1 MQQAAIPH
9 NTPPLP
15 PQRHTTAT
23 HLRTTM
29 HNLNT
34 THATTCTPTGT
45 QHAHHNTQVP
55 ATNQTTHQK
64 LAHPLPASKPVLY
77 TQTGHSPTHRSR
89 TQHQV
94 TDHKQNYIEAS
105 HCHQPPNLNLVCAQ
119 KARCA
124 KHAKALSHSAP
135 TPPHTTPSRNS
146 RRHTHA
152 RPLTLDQPVQHP
164 LPLPLGCK
172 LLLRQP
178 RVAAL
183 EPVKGN
189 T

>member
-77 TQTGHSPTHRSR
+77 TQTKSQSN
-89 TQHQV
+89 TQIAHA
-94 TDHKQNYIEAS
+94 TSS
-105 HCHQPPNLNLVCAQ
+105 H
-119 KARCA
+119 A
-124 KHAKALSHSAP
+124 KHAKTLSHSAP